1 MMNVDN
7 WFDEQS
13 IIVKIIF
20 LLIPF
25 IGWLIE
31 LLVRLSA
38 LIKNQSK
45 LNIAGMIVFA
55 ILGGF
60 WVLCL
65 VDVISL
71 VLYDKLILI
80 E

>member
-55 ILGGF
+55 VLGGF

>member
-13 IIVKIIF
+13 IIVMF

-55 ILGGF
+55 VLGGF

>member
-13 IIVKIIF
+13 LIVKIIF

-25 IGWLIE
+25 VGWLIE
-31 LLVRLSA
+31 LFVRLSA

-45 LNIAGMIVFA
+45 VNIVGMVVFA
-55 ILGGF
+55 IFGGF

-65 VDVISL
+65 VDVVSL
-71 VLYDKLILI
+71 FLYDKLILI